1 MKLRFFLLA
10 SAAASASVVTAA
22 APHDDGKKYDLLRS
36 AAGRKLGEMDGGEAE
51 TLPEEGVPDN
61 TLPGVPD
68 NELPGVPDNE
78 LPEVGIPDNELPGV
92 PCEDFKE
99 DCEACAAAGYCVFSP
114 DVGKDGSCLPNCDM
128 APADGACYSP
138 PNFDDMTCKELST
151 DCEKDFDTCMG
162 CLGSGFCAY
171 SPDTGKDG
179 SCLASCDDADGDAR
193 CFDKGTGDDMCAKMD
208 TEEPTESPTDAPT
221 IFVEPTFSPTPEPTT
236 ALPTSFP
243 TVAITPEPSDP
254 IPVSEPTP
262 LPTIMVVE
270 PTPLPSPEPTHVAEL
285 TCTNTG
291 GKIGKADCCLFVSD
305 FVSVSMLHSSVDRG
319 GSIPIQLCVCS
330 LTYHHMHDLNMLT
343 FICCCSASLIFPS
356 IPSSLF
362 LAQHLHPPP
371 VRV

>member
-1 MKLRFFLLA
+1 MKLRFLLLA
-10 SAAASASVVTAA
+10 SAASVAASAAHA
-22 APHDDGKKYDLLRS
+22 DGKTTHDLLRS
-36 AAGRKLGEMDGGEAE
+36 SAGRKLGEMDGGGAE
-51 TLPEEGVPDN
+51 TLPEEGAPDN

-78 LPEVGIPDNELPGV
+78 LPEVGIPDNELPEAGIPDNELPGI

-114 DVGKDGSCLPNCDM
+114 DVGKDGSCLPNCDE

-179 SCLASCDDADGDAR
+179 SCLASCDDAVADGR
-193 CFDKGTGDDMCAKMD
+193 CFEKGSGDDICGKLD

-221 IFVEPTFSPTPEPTT
+221 IFVEPTPLPSPEPTT
-236 ALPTSFP
+236 GLPTAFP

-254 IPVSEPTP
+254 IPVSEPTEMPVSDEPTTVEPTP
-262 LPTIMVVE
+262 LPTIIEVE
-270 PTPLPSPEPTHVAEL
+270 PSPLPSPEPTHVAEL
-285 TCTNTG
+285 TCVNTG
-291 GKIGKADCCLFVSD
+291 GKIGTADCCLFVDD
-305 FVSVSMLHSSVDRG
+305 FVSLTM
-319 GSIPIQLCVCS
+319 CV
-330 LTYHHMHDLNMLT
+330 LM
-343 FICCCSASLIFPS
+343 
-356 IPSSLF
+356 
-362 LAQHLHPPP
+362 
-371 VRV
+371 